1 MSDFD
6 KDFYLST
13 LRTARMVGMN
23 VIPMWKCAW
32 LMAIVQVFGNN
43 EGFTFSPK
51 FQCDRI
57 FIQETYHID
66 GGEIPDQ
73 DFAEELRH
81 YVAKCDAVKDK
92 EEPFFK
98 ECYKLI
104 KERYDF
110 DLYV

>member
-1 MSDFD
+1 MDFD

-13 LRTARMVGMN
+13 LRTARMCGMS
-23 VIPMWKCAW
+23 VIPMWKCAL

-43 EGFTFSPK
+43 EGFTLSPK

-57 FIQETYHID
+57 FIQETYHLD
-66 GGEIPDQ
+66 GGEVPGQ

-81 YVAKCDAVKDK
+81 YVAKCEAVNDK
-92 EEPFFK
+92 EDAFFK

-110 DLYV
+110 DLYC